1 MTLGR
6 FSNGPSPIW
15 NARARALEESKREA
29 SRADDSVPAP
39 ATKASGLRRPRRRVS
54 TTAQQR
60 ARLCDARAKSS
71 AKSSRRAL
79 IKRASNRLTGS
90 TPGVSITRSGVVPR
104 ETGFY
109 PAIDEPRQP
118 TATSRIY
125 FERRVSNRKTRSTC
139 PKAPPRPTAQVSC
152 FEKAQ
157 DRVYQV
163 FVDRRPHSAQ
173 HTVDPDPLTGYV
185 VSRLR
190 RWDPPLGSPRASPAH
205 ALADPSPP
213 RSKRRAFILLLP
225 STDPHLRNA
234 LDAGRRHSA
243 SQ

>member
-6 FSNGPSPIW
+6 FSKGPSPIW

-109 PAIDEPRQP
+109 PAIDEKPLLRRNRPR
-118 TATSRIY
+118 TSRIY

-139 PKAPPRPTAQVSC
+139 PESPPRPVSC

-190 RWDPPLGSPRASPAH
+190 RWDPPLGSPRASPA
-205 ALADPSPP
+205 LADPSPP

>member
-1 MTLGR
+1 MTLGL
-6 FSNGPSPIW
+6 FSKGPSPIW

-90 TPGVSITRSGVVPR
+90 TPGVSITRSGVGPR

-109 PAIDEPRQP
+109 PAISIKAPQP

-139 PKAPPRPTAQVSC
+139 PKAPRAQVSC

-163 FVDRRPHSAQ
+163 FVDRRLHSAQ

-190 RWDPPLGSPRASPAH
+190 RWNPPLGSPRASPAH

-213 RSKRRAFILLLP
+213 RSKRRAFILLRP